1 MQRYVGVQERRNN
14 DVLVVRGI
22 LACRGCKAVVNQY
35 NEQRHAGCQ
44 AFANEGSRAL
54 GHRPG
59 REEHPWYD
67 QAEMKY
73 RGNAKHVRD
82 EKPIGDQEEL

>member
-1 MQRYVGVQERRNN
+1 M
-14 DVLVVRGI
+14 RGT
-22 LACRGCKAVVNQY
+22 LACRRRKAEVYLQDDK
-35 NEQRHAGCQ
+35 QRNAGRQ